1 MACSHRI
8 EKFIVVV
15 LIFLIYSVQCSLQQ
29 CNDSEFSGINRAE
42 VQVAIIAG
50 RAGSLNKESYLEE
63 INSTFKRYILGNR
76 SKNQRILQCY
86 KFLEPMML
94 VEKVTDLTPE
104 MVVRFMCDQVV
115 PSNVNTLLYFV
126 EDDIGDKSAV
136 TTAFLLKFA
145 ESIGLPVIA
154 HLQDDKSGL
163 TQVSY
168 TYVAT
173 GFFLFLRCKYE
184 YYSDTNTG
192 I

>member
-1 MACSHRI
+1 
-8 EKFIVVV
+8 
-15 LIFLIYSVQCSLQQ
+15 
-29 CNDSEFSGINRAE
+29 
-42 VQVAIIAG
+42 
-50 RAGSLNKESYLEE
+50 
-63 INSTFKRYILGNR
+63 
-76 SKNQRILQCY
+76 
-86 KFLEPMML
+86 MML

-168 TYVAT
+168 VAT
-173 GFFLFLRCKYE
+173 
-184 YYSDTNTG
+184 
-192 I
+192 